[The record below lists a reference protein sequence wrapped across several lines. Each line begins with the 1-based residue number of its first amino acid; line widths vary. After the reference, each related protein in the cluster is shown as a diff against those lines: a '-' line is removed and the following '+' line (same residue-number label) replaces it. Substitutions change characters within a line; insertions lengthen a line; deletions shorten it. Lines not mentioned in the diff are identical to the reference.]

1 MTQPMGMVDF
11 FTMEAGEYLER
22 LDGLVSPA
30 GTPDLPEF
38 HRIARAL
45 RGSALMAGQQQIA
58 AAAAGLET
66 LARSARDGA
75 MAWEEAHRQLAI
87 RAVDDLNVLV
97 RSIRNWTQAEDAR
110 AQQIV
115 AELERV
121 TGTPTDVAPRGP
133 QELDAAT
140 RAFIAREGAAVGS
153 ALDQAARTLARNPL
167 GFGALEAV
175 LRATQPLRGIA
186 SLSDLPPLP
195 DLLDGIEEA
204 AHEMM
209 RRKEPMPNPGE
220 VFDAAAKA
228 ISRVSQE
235 ISTAG
240 RADPDSE
247 EAGVF
252 AVKLGA
258 LLGMSPDIV
267 PIESLA
273 PQGGGSQIVSEG
285 APQARAE
292 GPSQLE
298 MISLGEHLKQAAD
311 ELDAAQSNTQRQLR
325 AHGLAPTLRTLER
338 AGPGE
343 ARFVRALRS
352 AVAAS
357 AAVSQPAALAA
368 ALREAGTVLS
378 SWGQADP
385 ATLDQRLTPIA
396 ERVAALGEPAAAGQE
411 PMAVPEVEPPAAP
424 SAPPEP
430 PAPEP
435 LAAALDTAWPEPPQA
450 EPPPSVPV
458 APEPPAAPVPPPE
471 PAAPEPVLPTQ
482 PVGEDWLAASYTAY
496 QELVSSGNGDPHL
509 ATLFAGGAGAPTAAS
524 AAGAPG
530 SPAIDEGIRPITEY
544 CYSGPAALR
553 QAKALKERLAQALP
567 EDHQDLL
574 QEILDLVELG
584 HRKPS

>member
-30 GTPDLPEF
+30 GAPDLPEF
-38 HRIARAL
+38 YRIARAL

-58 AAAAGLET
+58 AAAAGIET
-66 LARSARDGA
+66 LARSARDGTL
-75 MAWEEAHRQLAI
+75 AWEETHRQLAI
-87 RAVDDLNVLV
+87 RAVDDLKVLV
-97 RSIRNWTQAEDAR
+97 RGIRNWTEAEDTR

-121 TGTPTDVAPRGP
+121 TGATATVAPREP

-153 ALDQAARTLARNPL
+153 ALDQAARTLARNPMGVGVL
-167 GFGALEAV
+167 TAV

-204 AHEMM
+204 VHEMM
-209 RRKEPMPNPGE
+209 RRKEPMPNPGDI
-220 VFDAAAKA
+220 FDAAAKA

-235 ISTAG
+235 IATAG

-252 AVKLGA
+252 AAKLGA
-258 LLGMSPDIV
+258 LLEVSPDIV
-267 PIESLA
+267 PIETLA
-273 PQGGGSQIVSEG
+273 PPDGGPHIVSEG
-285 APQARAE
+285 APQMPAE
-292 GPSQLE
+292 GPGQLE
-298 MISLGEHLKQAAD
+298 MVSLGEHLKQAAD
-311 ELDAAQSNTQRQLR
+311 DLDAAQSNTQRQLR
-325 AHGLAPTLRTLER
+325 AHGLAPTLRTLEM

-343 ARFVRALRS
+343 ARFVRAVR
-352 AVAAS
+352 AALAGS
-357 AAVSQPAALAA
+357 AAVSAPTALAA
-368 ALREAGTVLS
+368 ALREAGTLLS

-396 ERVAALGEPAAAGQE
+396 DRLAALGPQPAAEPEPGPAAPDTSLAQPQVAEPPSPAAA
-411 PMAVPEVEPPAAP
+411 AA
-424 SAPPEP
+424 
-430 PAPEP
+430 
-435 LAAALDTAWPEPPQA
+435 Q
-450 EPPPSVPV
+450 
-458 APEPPAAPVPPPE
+458 PPAAPVPPQQ
-471 PAAPEPVLPTQ
+471 PAAPQ
-482 PVGEDWLAASYTAY
+482 PVATAPPVGDDWLADSYSAY
-496 QELVSSGNGDPHL
+496 HELMASGNGEAHL
-509 ATLFAGGAGAPTAAS
+509 ATVFAGGEEVPTA
-524 AAGAPG
+524 GGPTHP
-530 SPAIDEGIRPITEY
+530 PADPEIRPITDY

-553 QAKALKERLAQALP
+553 QAQALKERLAQALP

-574 QEILDLVELG
+574 QEILDLIELG
-584 HRKPS
+584 LRKSN